1 MQKRVDNALYRALR
15 LTGMDQLKYGAAES
29 VGLSIGGVELADNE
43 NYKKLVP
50 QDIRDKVA
58 AKSKDDRQRRDQGG
72 YGNQIT
78 GTTPRPP
85 LHCDGEGE
93 PYGEDCGVRG

>member
-15 LTGMDQLKYGAAES
+15 MTGEEKLKYGAAEAL
-29 VGLSIGGVELADNE
+29 GLTDGGVELADND

-58 AKSKDDRQRRDQGG
+58 AKGKE
-72 YGNQIT
+72 IAA
-78 GTTPRPP
+78 GTLKVDTAIK
-85 LHCDGEGE
+85 
-93 PYGEDCGVRG
+93 